1 MNLHPASSSIAPPSG
16 AAAPATATA
25 GAPPAAAP
33 AAAGRAAPLPTGAQA
48 RILLVDDEPRLL
60 SSLYELLRDRD
71 YELVTATCGGEALEQ
86 LGQLEFDL
94 ILLDLRLPDMSG
106 HQIMDVINA
115 RGIAGDIIVMS
126 GDVGIEAAIGA
137 LKRGAYDYLRKPYSR
152 EELLKTVEN
161 ALQKRK
167 LARENASI
175 ASQLENSEKM
185 YRYLVDSSPDII
197 YTLDH
202 QGCFTFVN
210 DRAHQLLGYA
220 RDELIGQHYSILV
233 HDEDL
238 ERARYV
244 FNERRVDD
252 RASRNVELR
261 LKCLGGNGNAMER
274 TFNNTLM
281 TIAISAIGM
290 QHPDPDAKKSAY
302 FGTYGV
308 ARDITDRKR
317 AEEVISYQAYHDILT
332 DLPNRMLFKDRLGLA
347 VIQAKRKLAELAVM
361 FIDLDRFKLVND
373 TLGHVKGD
381 ELLQQVANRLKECL
395 RRGDTLARQGGDEFT
410 IVLPELRDRQDAKV
424 IADKFLE
431 SLHLPFDLDG
441 HEVHISASIGI
452 AIYPT
457 DGETIDELL
466 RHADIAMYQ
475 VKALGKNGHSFYH
488 NSMLDVSHQKIALE
502 QSLRKALEKNELEM
516 YYQPQVDMSS
526 GRIIGAEALMRWN
539 HPQRGLLTA
548 GEFLPFA
555 EENGLMLPISDW
567 MLGALCRDLLQW
579 NAVGGEQ
586 IRLSLNL
593 SPQYLDRGDFF
604 EKMRGALTRYGISP
618 AQIEVE
624 ITENICIR
632 NPQYAIEQLNKLCQL
647 GVSVAIDD
655 FGTGYS
661 SLSYLHR
668 FPIHTIKIDQ
678 SFVKE
683 IQDENGH
690 FPVILAI
697 ISIARGLG
705 LHLIAEGVETDVQ
718 ARYLQA
724 SGCTT
729 MQGYLYHRPISLGS
743 FMAVLEAQQR
753 NGPAAATSAAGLHL
767 VSTPI
772 AIQA

>member
-1 MNLHPASSSIAPPSG
+1 MTGHHHHGLD
-16 AAAPATATA
+16 PATLLREAA
-25 GAPPAAAP
+25 GAP
-33 AAAGRAAPLPTGAQA
+33 GQFELEILP
-48 RILLVDDEPRLL
+48 RLLLVDDEPRLL
-60 SSLYELLRDRD
+60 SSLHELLRDRG
-71 YELVTATCGGEALEQ
+71 YHLHTAATGKDALAQ
-86 LGQLEFDL
+86 LTSLHFDL
-94 ILLDLRLPDMSG
+94 VLLDLRLPDMTG
-106 HQIMDVINA
+106 HEIMDFINDKA
-115 RGIAGDIIVMS
+115 IDTDVIVMS

-137 LKRGAYDYLRKPYSR
+137 LNRGAYGYLRKPYSR
-152 EELLKTVEN
+152 EELIKTVTN
-161 ALQKRK
+161 ALQKRR
-167 LARENASI
+167 LQMANQRI
-175 ASQLENSEKM
+175 ASQLEDSEKL

-197 YTLDH
+197 YTLNH
-202 QGCFTFVN
+202 EGRFTFVN
-210 DRAHQLLGYA
+210 DRAYQLLGIP
-220 RDELIGQHYSILV
+220 REELIGKHYSILV
-233 HDEDL
+233 HDEDQ

-244 FNERRVDD
+244 FNERRVDE
-252 RASRNVELR
+252 RAARNVELR
-261 LKCLGGNGNAMER
+261 LKCHNNNGADR

-281 TIAISAIGM
+281 TISLNAIGM
-290 QHPDPDAKKSAY
+290 HVPDQDVRKLEF

-308 ARDITDRKR
+308 ARDITERKH
-317 AEEVISYQAYHDILT
+317 AEEMISYQAYHDILT

-347 VIQAKRKLAELAVM
+347 VIQAKRKGTELAVM

-381 ELLQQVANRLKECL
+381 ELLQQVSVRLKECL

-410 IVLPELRDRQDAKV
+410 IVLPELHHRDDASV
-424 IADKFLE
+424 IACKFLE
-431 SLHLPFDLDG
+431 SLVKPFDLDG

-452 AIYPT
+452 AIYPG
-457 DGETIDELL
+457 DGESIDELL

-488 NSMLDVSHQKIALE
+488 DSMLDVSHQKIALE
-502 QSLRKALEKNELEM
+502 QSLRKALEQDELEM
-516 YYQPQVDMSS
+516 YYQPQIDVVT
-526 GRIIGAEALMRWN
+526 GRIVGAEGLMRWN

-555 EENGLMLPISDW
+555 EDNGLMLPISDW
-567 MLGALCRDLLQW
+567 MIGALCRDMQIW
-579 NAVGGEQ
+579 NAAGGQ
-586 IRLSLNL
+586 SIRLSLNL

-604 EKMRGALTRYGISP
+604 EKMRGALVRYGISP

-632 NPQYAIEQLNKLCQL
+632 SPQYAIEQLNKLCQL

-683 IQDENGH
+683 IDDEDGH
-690 FPVILAI
+690 YPVILAI

-718 ARYLQA
+718 ARYLR
-724 SGCTT
+724 SHGCVT
-729 MQGYLYHRPISLGS
+729 MQGYLFHFPVSLAA
-743 FMAVLEAQQR
+743 FICVLEEHFAV
-753 NGPAAATSAAGLHL
+753 PEAVAESAARL
-767 VSTPI
+767 
-772 AIQA
+772 A

>member
-1 MNLHPASSSIAPPSG
+1 MNAQTPHLATDATSASAPVS
-16 AAAPATATA
+16 TANEFC
-25 GAPPAAAP
+25 P
-33 AAAGRAAPLPTGAQA
+33 RL
-48 RILLVDDEPRLL
+48 LLVDDEPRLL

-71 YELVTATCGGEALEQ
+71 YHLVTATCGSEALAQ
-86 LGQLEFDL
+86 LTKVKFDL
-94 ILLDLRLPDMSG
+94 VLLDLRLPDMSG
-106 HQIMDVINA
+106 HEIMDFMNG
-115 RGIAGDIIVMS
+115 RGIDSDVIVMS

-161 ALQKRK
+161 ALAQRR
-167 LARENASI
+167 LAVDNERI
-175 ASQLENSEKM
+175 AQRLETSERM
-185 YRYLVDSSPDII
+185 YRSLVDSSPDII
-197 YTLDH
+197 YTLNH
-202 QGCFTFVN
+202 EGQFTFVN
-210 DRAHQLLGYA
+210 DRAYQLLGFT
-220 RDELIGQHYSILV
+220 REELLGRHYSVLI

-244 FNERRVDD
+244 FNERRGDGLT
-252 RASRNVELR
+252 SRHVELR
-261 LKCLGGNGNAMER
+261 LKCKGNGIER
-274 TFNNTLM
+274 TFSNTLLTM
-281 TIAISAIGM
+281 PMNAIGVHLPE
-290 QHPDPDAKKSAY
+290 QSAPAQY
-302 FGTYGV
+302 GIYGV

-347 VIQAKRKLAELAVM
+347 VIQAKRKLTELAVM
-361 FIDLDRFKLVND
+361 FVDLDRFKLVND

-381 ELLQQVANRLKECL
+381 ELLQQAALRLKECL
-395 RRGDTLARQGGDEFT
+395 RKGDTLARQGGDEFT
-410 IVLPELRDRQDAKV
+410 IVLPELRDRTDAKV
-424 IADKFLE
+424 IAEKFLE
-431 SLHLPFDLDG
+431 SLQKPFDLDG
-441 HEVHISASIGI
+441 HQVHISASIGI
-452 AIYPT
+452 AVYPS
-457 DGETIDELL
+457 DGESIDELL

-488 NSMLDVSHQKIALE
+488 NSMLDMSHQKIALE
-502 QSLRKALEKNELEM
+502 QALRRALEQNELEM
-516 YYQPQVDMSS
+516 YYQPQIDVAT
-526 GRIIGAEALMRWN
+526 GRIIGAEGLMRWN
-539 HPQRGLLTA
+539 HPQRGLLSA

-579 NAVGGEQ
+579 NAAGGEA

-632 NPQYAIEQLNKLCQL
+632 NPLYAIEQLNKLCQL

-683 IQDENGH
+683 IHDEQGH
-690 FPVILAI
+690 YPVILAI

-705 LHLIAEGVETDVQ
+705 LHLVAEGVETEIQ

-724 SGCTT
+724 NGCST
-729 MQGYLYHRPISLGS
+729 MQGYLYHRPISLTS
-743 FMAVLEAQQR
+743 FIGVLQQQAPEHLR
-753 NGPAAATSAAGLHL
+753 AELAPPVLAAF
-767 VSTPI
+767 
-772 AIQA
+772 QA

>member
-1 MNLHPASSSIAPPSG
+1 MNPIIPTPQTPAPEFQP
-16 AAAPATATA
+16 
-25 GAPPAAAP
+25 
-33 AAAGRAAPLPTGAQA
+33 RL
-48 RILLVDDEPRLL
+48 LLVDDEPRLL
-60 SSLYELLRDRD
+60 TSLYELLRVQDH
-71 YELVTATCGGEALEQ
+71 YQLVTATNGAEALAALSRQ
-86 LGQLEFDL
+86 HFDL
-94 ILLDLRLPDMSG
+94 LLLDLRLPDMSG
-106 HQIMDVINA
+106 HDIMDFVNA
-115 RGIAGDIIVMS
+115 REIDCDVIVMS
-126 GDVGIEAAIGA
+126 GEAGIEAAIGA
-137 LKRGAYDYLRKPYSR
+137 LKRGAYDYLRKPYNPP
-152 EELLKTVEN
+152 ELLKTVEN
-161 ALQKRK
+161 ALQKRR
-167 LARENASI
+167 LAVENLRI
-175 ASQLENSEKM
+175 AQRLENSEKM

-197 YTLDH
+197 YTLNH
-202 QGCFTFVN
+202 EGCFTFIN
-210 DRAHQLLGYA
+210 DRAYQILGYT
-220 RDELIGQHYSILV
+220 REELIGRHYSVLV
-233 HDEDL
+233 HEEDQ

-244 FNERRVDD
+244 FNERRVDE

-261 LKCLGGNGNAMER
+261 LKCNNSAAGDR

-281 TIAISAIGM
+281 TISLNAIGM
-290 QHPDPDAKKSAY
+290 HVPGEAVAKHEF

-317 AEEVISYQAYHDILT
+317 AEEMISYQAYHDILT
-332 DLPNRMLFKDRLGLA
+332 DLPNRILFKDRLGLA

-381 ELLQQVANRLKECL
+381 ELLQQAARRLKDCL
-395 RRGDTLARQGGDEFT
+395 RKGDTLARHSGDEFT
-410 IVLPELRDRQDAKV
+410 IVLPELRDRADAKA
-424 IADKFLE
+424 IADKFQEVLQQ
-431 SLHLPFDLDG
+431 PFDLDG
-441 HEVHISASIGI
+441 HVVHISASIGI
-452 AIYPT
+452 AVYPT
-457 DGETIDELL
+457 DGDTIEELL

-475 VKALGKNGHSFYH
+475 VKAQGKNGHSFYH
-488 NSMLDVSHQKIALE
+488 ASMQDMSHQKIALE
-502 QSLRKALEKNELEM
+502 QSLRKALENNELEM
-516 YYQPQVDMSS
+516 YYQPQVDQAS
-526 GRIIGAEALMRWN
+526 GRVIGAEGLMRWN
-539 HPQRGLLTA
+539 HPTRGLLSA

-567 MLGALCRDLLQW
+567 MIGALCRDLLLW
-579 NAVGGEQ
+579 NAAGADN

-604 EKMRGALTRYGISP
+604 EKMRNALLRYQIAP

-683 IQDENGH
+683 IHDEHGH
-690 FPVILAI
+690 YPVILAI

-705 LHLIAEGVETDVQ
+705 LHLVAEGVETEVQ
-718 ARYLQA
+718 ARYLA
-724 SGCTT
+724 ANGCAT
-729 MQGYLYHRPISLGS
+729 MQGYLFYRPIALTS
-743 FMAVLEAQQR
+743 FMEVLAAQNQAELPALAAVPRL
-753 NGPAAATSAAGLHL
+753 
-767 VSTPI
+767 

>member
-1 MNLHPASSSIAPPSG
+1 MNANPASALQAVLPGETAPFS
-16 AAAPATATA
+16 APIEAIDR
-25 GAPPAAAP
+25 PH
-33 AAAGRAAPLPTGAQA
+33 L
-48 RILLVDDEPRLL
+48 LLVDDEPRLL
-60 SSLYELLRDRD
+60 ASLHELLKDRG
-71 YELVTATCGGEALEQ
+71 YQLATATCGSEALAQ
-86 LGQLEFDL
+86 LSRMRFDL
-94 ILLDLRLPDMSG
+94 VLLDLRLPDIGG
-106 HQIMDVINA
+106 HEIMDFINQKRIDA
-115 RGIAGDIIVMS
+115 DVIVMS
-126 GDVGIEAAIGA
+126 GEVGIDAAIGA

-152 EELLKTVEN
+152 EELLKTVAN
-161 ALQKRK
+161 ALQQRR
-167 LARENASI
+167 LAASNRRI

-197 YTLDH
+197 YTLNH
-202 QGCFTFVN
+202 EGRFTFVN
-210 DRAHQLLGYA
+210 DRAYQLLGFS
-220 RDELIGQHYSILV
+220 RDDLIGQHYSILV
-233 HDEDL
+233 HEEDL

-244 FNERRVDD
+244 FNERRVDE

-261 LKCLGGNGNAMER
+261 LKCHSGNSQDR

-281 TIAISAIGM
+281 TISLNSIGM
-290 QHPDPDAKKSAY
+290 HVPDHEVKKLEF

-332 DLPNRMLFKDRLGLA
+332 DLPNRILFKDRLGLA
-347 VIQAKRKLAELAVM
+347 VIQAKRKMTELAVM

-381 ELLQQVANRLKECL
+381 ELLQQASVRLKDCL

-410 IVLPELRDRQDAKV
+410 IVLPELRDREDARV

-431 SLHLPFDLDG
+431 CLQKPFDLDG
-441 HEVHISASIGI
+441 HQVHISASIGI
-452 AIYPT
+452 AIYPV
-457 DGETIDELL
+457 DGESIDELL

-488 NSMLDVSHQKIALE
+488 ASMLDVSHQKIALE
-502 QSLRKALEKNELEM
+502 QSLRKALEQNELEM
-516 YYQPQVDMSS
+516 YYQPQIDVIS
-526 GRIIGAEALMRWN
+526 GRIVGAEGLMRWN

-555 EENGLMLPISDW
+555 EDNGLMLPISDW
-567 MLGALCRDLLQW
+567 MIGALCRDMLQW
-579 NAVGGEQ
+579 NVQTGQ
-586 IRLSLNL
+586 PIRLSLNL

-604 EKMRGALTRYGISP
+604 EKMRGALARYGIAP
-618 AQIEVE
+618 DQIEVE

-683 IQDENGH
+683 IKEEHGH
-690 FPVILAI
+690 YPVILAI

-705 LHLIAEGVETDVQ
+705 LNLIAEGVETEVQ
-718 ARYLQA
+718 ARYLK
-724 SGCTT
+724 SNGCLT
-729 MQGYLYHRPISLGS
+729 MQGYYYHRPIALPDFIGVLRGQP
-743 FMAVLEAQQR
+743 AVAR
-753 NGPAAATSAAGLHL
+753 
-767 VSTPI
+767 
-772 AIQA
+772 AITA

>member
-1 MNLHPASSSIAPPSG
+1 MNEYCASGDPAGHADTEDQP
-16 AAAPATATA
+16 
-25 GAPPAAAP
+25 
-33 AAAGRAAPLPTGAQA
+33 RL
-48 RILLVDDEPRLL
+48 LLVDDEPRLL
-60 SSLYELLRDRD
+60 SSLYELLRDRGFH
-71 YELVTATCGGEALEQ
+71 LTAASSGTEAIAHLSRFR
-86 LGQLEFDL
+86 FDL
-94 ILLDLRLPDMSG
+94 VLLDLRLPDIGG
-106 HQIMDVINA
+106 HEIMDFMNERAVGA
-115 RGIAGDIIVMS
+115 DVIVMS
-126 GDVGIEAAIGA
+126 GEVGIEAAIGA

-152 EELLKTVEN
+152 EELLKTVGN
-161 ALQKRK
+161 ALEQRR
-167 LARENASI
+167 LASANARI
-175 ASQLENSEKM
+175 ANQLENSEKM

-197 YTLDH
+197 YTLNH
-202 QGCFTFVN
+202 EGRFTFVN
-210 DRAHQLLGYA
+210 DRAYQLLGFS
-220 RDELIGQHYSILV
+220 RDELIGKHYSILV

-244 FNERRVDD
+244 FNERRVDE

-261 LKCLGGNGNAMER
+261 LKCRGAKSSSGER

-281 TIAISAIGM
+281 TISLNSIGM
-290 QHPDPDAKKSAY
+290 HVPDGEVRKLEF

-332 DLPNRMLFKDRLGLA
+332 DLPNRILFKDRLGLA
-347 VIQAKRKLAELAVM
+347 VIQAKRKQTELAVM

-381 ELLQQVANRLKECL
+381 ELLQQAAVRLKDCL
-395 RRGDTLARQGGDEFT
+395 RRGDTIARQGGDEFT
-410 IVLPELRDRQDAKV
+410 IVLPELRDRDDARI

-431 SLHLPFDLDG
+431 SLQRPFDLDG

-452 AIYPT
+452 AIYPG
-457 DGETIDELL
+457 DGESIDELL

-488 NSMLDVSHQKIALE
+488 DSMLDVSHQKIALE
-502 QSLRKALEKNELEM
+502 QALRRALEHNELEM
-516 YYQPQVDMSS
+516 YYQPQIDSTS
-526 GRIIGAEALMRWN
+526 GRIVGAEALMRWN
-539 HPQRGLLTA
+539 HPTRGLLSA

-567 MLGALCRDLLQW
+567 MIGALCRDMLQW
-579 NAVGGEQ
+579 NLAIGQAIGAASGPEVK
-586 IRLSLNL
+586 LSLNL

-604 EKMRGALTRYGISP
+604 EKMRGALVRYGISP

-668 FPIHTIKIDQ
+668 FPIHTMKIDQ
-678 SFVKE
+678 SFVQE
-683 IQDENGH
+683 IHDADGH
-690 FPVILAI
+690 YPVILAI
-697 ISIARGLG
+697 ISIARGLN
-705 LHLIAEGVETDVQ
+705 LNLVAEGVETETQ
-718 ARYLQA
+718 ADYLRA
-724 SGCTT
+724 NGCET
-729 MQGYLYHRPISLGS
+729 MQGYLFHRPISLSNFIGVLRAQAPAGQARP
-743 FMAVLEAQQR
+743 AVRAL
-753 NGPAAATSAAGLHL
+753 SA
-767 VSTPI
+767 
-772 AIQA
+772 

>member
-1 MNLHPASSSIAPPSG
+1 LDSDFDHPTAASGKP
-16 AAAPATATA
+16 
-25 GAPPAAAP
+25 
-33 AAAGRAAPLPTGAQA
+33 

-71 YELVTATCGGEALEQ
+71 YELVTATCGSEALAE
-86 LGQLEFDL
+86 LTRLRFDL

-106 HQIMDVINA
+106 HQIMDFINS
-115 RGIAGDIIVMS
+115 RGIEGDVIVMS

-167 LARENASI
+167 LAIDNARI
-175 ASQLENSEKM
+175 ASKLENSEKM

-197 YTLDH
+197 YTLD
-202 QGCFTFVN
+202 QSGCFSFVN
-210 DRAHQLLGYA
+210 DRAYQLLGFS
-220 RDELIGQHYSILV
+220 RDELIGKHYSILV

-244 FNERRVDD
+244 FGEKRPEQ
-252 RASRNVELR
+252 RAARNVELR
-261 LKCLGGNGNAMER
+261 LKCQGSGAGTER

-281 TIAISAIGM
+281 AISLDEIGM
-290 QHPDPDAKKSAY
+290 RSMPTSLISDVFNPVASSMPTVASAALMEAAPARRPER
-302 FGTYGV
+302 FGVYGV

-347 VIQAKRKLAELAVM
+347 VIQAKRKLTELAVM
-361 FIDLDRFKLVND
+361 FVDLDRFKLVND

-381 ELLQQVANRLKECL
+381 ELLQQVSQRLKECL

-410 IVLPELRDRQDAKV
+410 IVLPELRDRQDAKA

-431 SLHLPFDLDG
+431 CLQLPFDLDG

-457 DGETIDELL
+457 DGETIEELL

-502 QSLRKALEKNELEM
+502 QSLRKALEQNELEM
-516 YYQPQVDMSS
+516 YYQPQVDVET
-526 GRIIGAEALMRWN
+526 GRIIGAEGLMRWN
-539 HPQRGLLTA
+539 HPQRGVLTA

-579 NAVGGEQ
+579 NANGGEGL
-586 IRLSLNL
+586 RLSLNL

-604 EKMRGALTRYGISP
+604 EKMRGAFNRYGISP
-618 AQIEVE
+618 DQIEVE

-705 LHLIAEGVETDVQ
+705 MHLIAEGVETDMQ

-729 MQGYLYHRPISLGS
+729 MQGYLYHRPMPLASFLDVVQHQLASL
-743 FMAVLEAQQR
+743 
-753 NGPAAATSAAGLHL
+753 PASPRQDGQATVS
-767 VSTPI
+767 VSTVA
-772 AIQA
+772 AIQD

>member
-1 MNLHPASSSIAPPSG
+1 MNQTFG
-16 AAAPATATA
+16 ATEPVTDTN
-25 GAPPAAAP
+25 PMTE
-33 AAAGRAAPLPTGAQA
+33 RDNLP

-60 SSLYELLRDRD
+60 LSLYELLKDRD
-71 YELVTATCGGEALEQ
+71 YELVTATCGSEALAQ
-86 LGQLEFDL
+86 LAKLRFDL

-106 HQIMDVINA
+106 HEIMDHMNA
-115 RGIAGDIIVMS
+115 QGIDGDVIVMS

-167 LARENASI
+167 LAVDNERI
-175 ASQLENSEKM
+175 ASKLETSEKM

-202 QGCFTFVN
+202 EGHFTFVN
-210 DRAHQLLGYA
+210 DRAHQLLGFG
-220 RDELIGQHYSILV
+220 RDELIGKHYSLLV
-233 HDEDL
+233 HEEDQ

-244 FNERRVDD
+244 FNERRLDE

-261 LKCLGGNGNAMER
+261 LKCQSGNGADR

-281 TIAISAIGM
+281 TIALNAIGM
-290 QHPDPDAKKSAY
+290 QTPEGEGRKVEF

-347 VIQAKRKLAELAVM
+347 VIQAKRKLTELAVM

-381 ELLQQVANRLKECL
+381 ELLQQVAIRLKECL

-410 IVLPELRDRQDAKV
+410 IVLPELRDRQDAKA

-431 SLHLPFDLDG
+431 SLHQPFDLDG

-452 AIYPT
+452 AIYPG

-516 YYQPQVDMSS
+516 YYQPQIDVAT

-579 NAVGGEQ
+579 NAAGGQ
-586 IRLSLNL
+586 DIRLSLNL

-683 IQDENGH
+683 IHDENGH

-705 LHLIAEGVETDVQ
+705 LHLIAEGVETQEQ

-729 MQGYLYHRPISLGS
+729 MQGYLYHRPISLTDFIG
-743 FMAVLEAQQR
+743 VLQSQDRQAHDKGQDKS
-753 NGPAAATSAAGLHL
+753 PALHI
-767 VSTPI
+767 VPNV

>member
-1 MNLHPASSSIAPPSG
+1 MMNAKIDATPANVTPAHPASDAPH
-16 AAAPATATA
+16 AVAKA
-25 GAPPAAAP
+25 GEYCP
-33 AAAGRAAPLPTGAQA
+33 RL
-48 RILLVDDEPRLL
+48 LLVDDEPRLL

-71 YELVTATCGGEALEQ
+71 YQLVTATCGSEALAQ
-86 LGQLEFDL
+86 LTRLKFDL
-94 ILLDLRLPDMSG
+94 VLLDLRLPDMSG
-106 HQIMDVINA
+106 HEIMDFMNSN
-115 RGIAGDIIVMS
+115 GIVSDVIVMS

-161 ALQKRK
+161 ALAQRR
-167 LARENASI
+167 LAVDNERI
-175 ASQLENSEKM
+175 ASRLENSERM

-197 YTLDH
+197 YTLNH
-202 QGCFTFVN
+202 EGHITFVN
-210 DRAHQLLGYA
+210 DRAYQLLGYT
-220 RDELIGQHYSILV
+220 REELLGKHYTVLV

-244 FNERRVDD
+244 FSQRRMDE

-261 LKCLGGNGNAMER
+261 LKCKGNGVER
-274 TFNNTLM
+274 TFSNTLM
-281 TIAISAIGM
+281 TMSLNAIGV
-290 QHPDPDAKKSAY
+290 HVPDQETRKHQQ
-302 FGTYGV
+302 FGIYGV
-308 ARDITDRKR
+308 ARDVTDRKR

-347 VIQAKRKLAELAVM
+347 VIQAKRKLTELAVM
-361 FIDLDRFKLVND
+361 FVDLDRFKLVND

-381 ELLQQVANRLKECL
+381 ELLQQAALRLKECL
-395 RRGDTLARQGGDEFT
+395 RKGDTLARQGGDEFT
-410 IVLPELRDRQDAKV
+410 IVLPELRDRHDAKV
-424 IADKFLE
+424 IAEKFLE
-431 SLHLPFDLDG
+431 SLQKPFDLDG
-441 HEVHISASIGI
+441 HQVHISASIGI
-452 AIYPT
+452 AIYPS

-488 NSMLDVSHQKIALE
+488 NSMLDMSHQKIALE
-502 QSLRKALEKNELEM
+502 QALRRALEQNELEM
-516 YYQPQVDMSS
+516 YYQPQIDVAT
-526 GRIIGAEALMRWN
+526 GRIIGAEGLMRWN
-539 HPQRGLLTA
+539 HPQRGLLSA

-579 NAVGGEQ
+579 NAAGGEA

-632 NPQYAIEQLNKLCQL
+632 NPLYAIEQLNKLCQL

-683 IQDENGH
+683 IHDEHGH
-690 FPVILAI
+690 YPVILAI

-705 LHLIAEGVETDVQ
+705 LHLVAEGVETEVQ

-724 SGCTT
+724 NGCTT
-729 MQGYLYHRPISLGS
+729 MQGYLYHRPIALSS
-743 FMAVLEAQQR
+743 FIAVLRQQDTVELAP
-753 NGPAAATSAAGLHL
+753 PAPAI
-767 VSTPI
+767 V

>member
-1 MNLHPASSSIAPPSG
+1 MINANSNAFANASDNGTSSTLYP
-16 AAAPATATA
+16 
-25 GAPPAAAP
+25 AP
-33 AAAGRAAPLPTGAQA
+33 AALHADQQQP

-71 YELVTATCGGEALEQ
+71 YLLFTASSGAEALAH
-86 LGQLEFDL
+86 LERTRFDL
-94 ILLDLRLPDMSG
+94 VLLDLRLPDMSG
-106 HQIMDVINA
+106 HDIMDFINQK
-115 RGIAGDIIVMS
+115 GFDPDVIVMS
-126 GDVGIEAAIGA
+126 GEVGIDAAIGA

-152 EELLKTVEN
+152 EELLKTVAN
-161 ALQKRK
+161 ALKQRR
-167 LARENASI
+167 LAAANLHI
-175 ASQLENSEKM
+175 ASQLENSEKL

-197 YTLDH
+197 YTLNH
-202 QGCFTFVN
+202 EGRFTFVN
-210 DRAHQLLGYA
+210 DRAYQLLGFS
-220 RDELIGQHYSILV
+220 REDLIGKHYSILV
-233 HDEDL
+233 HEEDL
-238 ERARYV
+238 ERARYA
-244 FNERRVDD
+244 FNERRVDE

-261 LKCLGGNGNAMER
+261 LKCHAGGSADR

-281 TIAISAIGM
+281 TISLNSIGM
-290 QHPDPDAKKSAY
+290 HIPDNEVTRLEF

-317 AEEVISYQAYHDILT
+317 AEELISYQAYHDILT

-347 VIQAKRKLAELAVM
+347 VIQAKRKMTELAVM

-381 ELLQQVANRLKECL
+381 ELLQQASVRLKECL

-410 IVLPELRDRQDAKV
+410 IVLPELRDREDAKL

-431 SLHLPFDLDG
+431 CLQKPFDLDG

-457 DGETIDELL
+457 DGESIDELL

-502 QSLRKALEKNELEM
+502 QSLRKALEQNELEM
-516 YYQPQVDMSS
+516 HYQPQMDCIT
-526 GRIIGAEALMRWN
+526 GRIIGAEGLMRWN
-539 HPQRGLLTA
+539 HPVRGLLTA

-567 MLGALCRDLLQW
+567 MIGALCRDMLQW
-579 NAVGGEQ
+579 NASGNEA

-604 EKMRGALTRYGISP
+604 EKMRGALVRYGISP

-683 IQDENGH
+683 IHDEHGH
-690 FPVILAI
+690 YPVILAI

-718 ARYLQA
+718 ARYLKA
-724 SGCTT
+724 NGCLT
-729 MQGYLYHRPISLGS
+729 MQGYLYHRPIALSNFIGLLGEQDGGAAPS
-743 FMAVLEAQQR
+743 
-753 NGPAAATSAAGLHL
+753 AAAPSPSPVAPHL
-767 VSTPI
+767 VAVQS
-772 AIQA
+772 

>member
-1 MNLHPASSSIAPPSG
+1 MKDAMNSPYAAG
-16 AAAPATATA
+16 AQTPLPATDATSATA
-25 GAPPAAAP
+25 AV
-33 AAAGRAAPLPTGAQA
+33 PLASDFCP
-48 RILLVDDEPRLL
+48 RLLLVDDEPRLL

-71 YELVTATCGGEALEQ
+71 YQLVTATCGSEALAQ
-86 LGQLEFDL
+86 LTKVKFDL
-94 ILLDLRLPDMSG
+94 VLLDLRLPDMSG
-106 HQIMDVINA
+106 HEIMDFMNGK
-115 RGIAGDIIVMS
+115 GIDCDVIVMS

-161 ALQKRK
+161 ALAQRR
-167 LARENASI
+167 LAVDNERI
-175 ASQLENSEKM
+175 AERLETSERM
-185 YRYLVDSSPDII
+185 YRNLVDSSPDII
-197 YTLDH
+197 YTLNQEGH
-202 QGCFTFVN
+202 FTFVN
-210 DRAHQLLGYA
+210 DRAYQLLGFT
-220 RDELIGQHYSILV
+220 REELLGRHYSVLI

-244 FNERRVDD
+244 FNERGGERRVDE

-261 LKCLGGNGNAMER
+261 LKCKGNGIER
-274 TFNNTLM
+274 TFSNTLM
-281 TIAISAIGM
+281 TMPMNAIGVHTPEHAR
-290 QHPDPDAKKSAY
+290 QEH
-302 FGTYGV
+302 FGIYGV

-347 VIQAKRKLAELAVM
+347 VIQAKRKLTELAVM
-361 FIDLDRFKLVND
+361 FVDLDRFKLVND

-381 ELLQQVANRLKECL
+381 ELLQQAALRLKECL
-395 RRGDTLARQGGDEFT
+395 RKGDTLARQGGDEFT
-410 IVLPELRDRQDAKV
+410 IVLPELRDRTDAKV
-424 IADKFLE
+424 IAEKFLE
-431 SLHLPFDLDG
+431 SLQKPFDLDG
-441 HEVHISASIGI
+441 HQVHISASIGI
-452 AIYPT
+452 AVYPS
-457 DGETIDELL
+457 DGESIDELL

-488 NSMLDVSHQKIALE
+488 NSMLDMSHQKIALE
-502 QSLRKALEKNELEM
+502 QALRRALEQNELEM
-516 YYQPQVDMSS
+516 YYQPQIDVAT
-526 GRIIGAEALMRWN
+526 GRIIGAEGLMRWN
-539 HPQRGLLTA
+539 HPQRGLLSA

-579 NAVGGEQ
+579 NANGGEA

-632 NPQYAIEQLNKLCQL
+632 NPLYAIEQLNKLCQL

-683 IQDENGH
+683 IHDEQGH
-690 FPVILAI
+690 YPVILAI

-705 LHLIAEGVETDVQ
+705 LHLVAEGVETEIQ

-724 SGCTT
+724 NGCTT
-729 MQGYLYHRPISLGS
+729 MQGYLYHRPISLTS
-743 FMAVLEAQQR
+743 FIGVLQQQAPEHAR
-753 NGPAAATSAAGLHL
+753 ADAPVQHEPVIAAF
-767 VSTPI
+767 
-772 AIQA
+772 QA

>member
-1 MNLHPASSSIAPPSG
+1 MHPGSGLAHPVSSFEPENLP
-16 AAAPATATA
+16 
-25 GAPPAAAP
+25 
-33 AAAGRAAPLPTGAQA
+33 

-60 SSLYELLRDRD
+60 SSLYELLRDKD
-71 YELVTATCGGEALEQ
+71 YHLVTATCGSEALAQ
-86 LGQLEFDL
+86 LSRLRFDL
-94 ILLDLRLPDMSG
+94 VLLDLRLPDMSG
-106 HQIMDVINA
+106 HEIMDFINA
-115 RGIAGDIIVMS
+115 RGIDADVIVMS

-152 EELLKTVEN
+152 EELLKTVSNVLQQRRLELAN
-161 ALQKRK
+161 QRIAL
-167 LARENASI
+167 
-175 ASQLENSEKM
+175 QLENSEKL

-197 YTLDH
+197 YTLNH
-202 QGCFTFVN
+202 EGRFTFVN
-210 DRAHQLLGYA
+210 DRAYQLLGTS
-220 RDELIGQHYSILV
+220 REELIGKHYSVLV
-233 HDEDL
+233 HEEDL

-244 FNERRVDD
+244 FNERRVDE

-261 LKCLGGNGNAMER
+261 LKCHSGNGQDR

-281 TIAISAIGM
+281 TISLNSIGM
-290 QHPDPDAKKSAY
+290 HVPDQEIKKLEF

-347 VIQAKRKLAELAVM
+347 VIQAKRKLTELAVM

-381 ELLQQVANRLKECL
+381 ELLQQVSLRLKDCL

-410 IVLPELRDRQDAKV
+410 IVLPELRDREDAKA

-431 SLHLPFDLDG
+431 CLHKPFDLDG

-452 AIYPT
+452 AIYPG
-457 DGETIDELL
+457 DGESIDELL

-502 QSLRKALEKNELEM
+502 QSLRKALEQNELEM
-516 YYQPQVDMSS
+516 YYQPQIDVIT
-526 GRIIGAEALMRWN
+526 GRIVGAEGLMRWN

-555 EENGLMLPISDW
+555 EDNGLMLPISDW
-567 MLGALCRDLLQW
+567 MIGALCRDMLQW
-579 NAVGGEQ
+579 NAAGGEA

-604 EKMRGALTRYGISP
+604 EKMRGALVRYGISP

-683 IQDENGH
+683 IHDEH
-690 FPVILAI
+690 SHYPVILAI

-705 LHLIAEGVETDVQ
+705 LHLIAEGVETEVQ
-718 ARYLQA
+718 ARYLKA
-724 SGCTT
+724 NGCLT
-729 MQGYLYHRPISLGS
+729 MQGYFYYRPIALPN
-743 FMAVLEAQQR
+743 FIDVLQAQ
-753 NGPAAATSAAGLHL
+753 NAACGPAAPLTARTAHNANQAAK
-767 VSTPI
+767 
-772 AIQA
+772 QA

>member
-1 MNLHPASSSIAPPSG
+1 MKDAMNFNPAGLAPLPSG
-16 AAAPATATA
+16 ADPSHPVTRLEADMMP
-25 GAPPAAAP
+25 
-33 AAAGRAAPLPTGAQA
+33 

-60 SSLYELLRDRD
+60 SSLYELLRGRG
-71 YELVTATCGGEALEQ
+71 YHLVTATCGSEAVAQ
-86 LGQLEFDL
+86 LSKVRFDL
-94 ILLDLRLPDMSG
+94 VLLDLRLPDMSG
-106 HQIMDVINA
+106 HEIMDFINA
-115 RGIAGDIIVMS
+115 KGIGADVIVMS
-126 GDVGIEAAIGA
+126 GEVGIESAIGA
-137 LKRGAYDYLRKPYSR
+137 LRRGAYDYLRKPYSR
-152 EELLKTVEN
+152 EELLKTVAN
-161 ALQKRK
+161 ALQQRR
-167 LARENASI
+167 LEVANQHI
-175 ASQLENSEKM
+175 ASQLENSEKL

-197 YTLDH
+197 YTLNH
-202 QGCFTFVN
+202 EGRFTFVN
-210 DRAHQLLGYA
+210 DRAYQLLGFS
-220 RDELIGQHYSILV
+220 REELIGKHYSILV

-244 FNERRVDD
+244 FNERRVDE

-261 LKCLGGNGNAMER
+261 LKCHSGNGADR

-281 TIAISAIGM
+281 TISLNSIGM
-290 QHPDPDAKKSAY
+290 HVPDQDVKKLEF

-347 VIQAKRKLAELAVM
+347 VIQAKRKLTELAVM

-381 ELLQQVANRLKECL
+381 ELLQQVAVRLKDCL

-410 IVLPELRDRQDAKV
+410 IVLPELRDREDAKA

-431 SLHLPFDLDG
+431 CLHQPFDLDG

-452 AIYPT
+452 AIYPG
-457 DGETIDELL
+457 DGESIDELL

-502 QSLRKALEKNELEM
+502 QSLRKALEQNELEM
-516 YYQPQVDMSS
+516 YYQPQIDVIS
-526 GRIIGAEALMRWN
+526 GRIVGAEGLMRWN

-567 MLGALCRDLLQW
+567 MIGALCRDMLVW
-579 NAVGGEQ
+579 NAAGGQ
-586 IRLSLNL
+586 SIRLSLNL

-604 EKMRGALTRYGISP
+604 EKMRGALLRYGISP
-618 AQIEVE
+618 DQIEVE

-683 IQDENGH
+683 IHDEHGH
-690 FPVILAI
+690 YPVILAI

-705 LHLIAEGVETDVQ
+705 LHVIAEGVETEVQ
-718 ARYLQA
+718 ARYLKA
-724 SGCTT
+724 NGCLT
-729 MQGYLYHRPISLGS
+729 MQGYFYHRPIALPNFVKVLQEQLG
-743 FMAVLEAQQR
+743 
-753 NGPAAATSAAGLHL
+753 AAGAA
-767 VSTPI
+767 PI
-772 AIQA
+772 ARQA